1 MIRTTTLDSSTGGD
15 GTIVGASGTRL
26 PLNGEERKNGSVKE
40 KDAKPAET
48 KQGFVTIALKSVN
61 HSTIHRTRTRWKRK
75 ENSKDR
81 VPRKL
86 GPADKTIDIR
96 EEGTTVQLCGENEVA
111 EKWINGQHAVGNT
124 EKTWTQSKDAT
135 LMVEKKNRTSCL
147 KDRRLCE
154 TQVQKGRGKLSLIR

>member
-15 GTIVGASGTRL
+15 GTIVGASGTSL

-86 GPADKTIDIR
+86 GPADKTIHIR

-111 EKWINGQHAVGNT
+111 EKWINGQHAVEIQRKHGHNQ
-124 EKTWTQSKDAT
+124 KTLHSWWKRKTAHPVSKIDDY
-135 LMVEKKNRTSCL
+135 VKHRC
-147 KDRRLCE
+147 RRE
-154 TQVQKGRGKLSLIR
+154 EVNYP